1 MRKNHVCWLLI
12 FFLVM
17 GTGISVSTVYP
28 GGYPADVEIAK
39 GEIKGAKFMIA
50 VPQQWNKRLLIIAH
64 GYRPVSAPLFADF
77 PLEKLAY
84 SRLLANSWMIACT
97 SYRSNGLV
105 YKEGVNDILDL
116 RQYIE
121 KKYGKPNQT
130 FIQGIS
136 MGAVIA
142 TLIAENHAENFSGI
156 LGIAFPLV
164 HENKYY
170 TLTYRPKIPILFF
183 SNQNE
188 IADPRSYAGKVKPG
202 KTSIPPVVWYVSRDG
217 HVNISDTEE
226 DTALKGLITLVAT
239 GKIEKDKDITLP
251 APVLKSSALFKDG
264 GAYGTVKYIHPAYG
278 NMDIDILEKDLKKLG
293 IQKST
298 SFKLIFKDKQLN
310 VFWGNAYADVPQGE
324 WIAFVT
330 ANGTLEVARNFEN
343 AAKTLGCK
351 IGDKILIKKL
361 FIDIFLCLCYTY

>member
-1 MRKNHVCWLLI
+1 MRKNRFGLLLI
-12 FFLVM
+12 FSLVM
-17 GTGISVSTVYP
+17 GTVIGASAVYP
-28 GGYPADVEIAK
+28 GEHPAGVEVAK
-39 GEIKGAKFMIA
+39 GEFKGAKFVIA

-64 GYRPVSAPLFADF
+64 GYRPISAPLFADF
-77 PLEKLAY
+77 PLEKLVY
-84 SRLLANSWMIACT
+84 EKLLHNGWMIACT
-97 SYRSNGLV
+97 SYRGNGLV
-105 YKEGVNDILDL
+105 YKEGVNDILNL

-121 KKYGKPNQT
+121 KKYGNPNQT

-142 TLIAENHAENFSGI
+142 TLIAENHAENFSGV
-156 LGIAFPLV
+156 LGVAFPLV

-188 IADPRSYAGKVKPG
+188 IPDPRSYAAKVKKG
-202 KTSIPPVVWYVSRDG
+202 NASILPVVWYVSRDG

-226 DTALKGLITLVAT
+226 YAALKGLFTLVET
-239 GKIEKDKDITLP
+239 GKIEKDKDAILP
-251 APVLKSSALFKDG
+251 PPVQKSSVLFKDG
-264 GAYGTVKYIHPAYG
+264 GAYAVVKYIHPAYG
-278 NMDIDILEKDLKKLG
+278 NMDIDFIEKDFKKLG
-293 IQKST
+293 IQKRT
-298 SFKLIFKDKQLN
+298 SFKLTFKENQVN
-310 VFWGNAYADVPQGE
+310 VFWGDAYGDVPKGK

-351 IGDKILIKKL
+351 TGDKI
-361 FIDIFLCLCYTY
+361 FIEK